1 MLVCKKRSAAVGHA
15 LKLRLHGLP
24 HLWLIVD
31 GDKSGAVGIGAV
43 GVVIDA
49 NIVAS
54 DVTHRDKRR

>member
-1 MLVCKKRSAAVGHA
+1 LE
-15 LKLRLHGLP
+15 LRLHGLP
-24 HLWLIVD
+24 HLWLIVG
-31 GDKSGAVGIGAV
+31 GDKSGAVEIGAI